1 MNSTINASSKHAF
14 HTFTNAEFTGV
25 YDRMVYNFT
34 NNPGENRIGS
44 VSGYHLFIRYEDKV
58 YMDVKGVGVVVIS
71 FAELQKNRYW
81 KYYYDLSHMLTNNKN
96 MVIQDLKYSSEY
108 LDTQIYDDVRYW
120 SIDTA
125 IIETS
130 MNTRSTKIV
139 NNITESLCYY
149 RINPYDLMYMEYTS
163 QEDLTIFERIYM
175 TRAEIKNNVF
185 DRMSAIYN
193 KLVNDY
199 HTTTMNKELEEM
211 EKELDDLSIIFE
223 DKKNVFTLSNICD
236 KNGLNNDIQIIIYN
250 NLISAEGNNKYKT
263 IMSELGNYGRLESDA
278 QILGV

>member
-1 MNSTINASSKHAF
+1 MNTSIKASSKHAY
-14 HTFTNAEFTGV
+14 HTIVNAEFTGV
-25 YDRMVYNFT
+25 YDRMVFNFT
-34 NNPGENRIGS
+34 NNPGDNRIGS
-44 VSGYHLFIRYEDKV
+44 ISGYHLFIRYEDKV

-71 FAELQKNRYW
+71 FTELQKNRYW
-81 KYYYDLSHMLTNNKN
+81 KYYYDLSLMLTNDKN
-96 MVIQDLKYSSEY
+96 LVIQDLKYSSEY
-108 LDTQIYDDVRYW
+108 LDTQIYNDVRYW

-130 MNTRSTKIV
+130 MNTKRAKVI
-139 NNITESLCYY
+139 NNIADSLCYY

-193 KLVNDY
+193 KIVNDY
-199 HTTTMNKELEEM
+199 LMNKEIEEI

-223 DKKNVFTLSNICD
+223 DKKNVFTLSNICYI
-236 KNGLNNDIQIIIYN
+236 NGLNNDIQMIIYN
-250 NLISAEGNNKYKT
+250 NIISTEGNSKYET
-263 IMSELGNYGRLESDA
+263 IVSELGKYGRLESDA
-278 QILGV
+278 QILAV